1 MQKEQSVQLLLETGA
16 VVCGLVINH
25 NVTARVA
32 TKLLG
37 LPQRRAGGDLHN
49 YAEIT
54 GGEVLSAGNDSVGD
68 RLIELINHIRT
79 RYSLAFVPSNT
90 KRDGKFRNL
99 KVRLTAESDQRVRKS
114 GSGDYAIRTR
124 SGYYAGKK

>member
-1 MQKEQSVQLLLETGA
+1 
-16 VVCGLVINH
+16 
-25 NVTARVA
+25 
-32 TKLLG
+32 
-37 LPQRRAGGDLHN
+37 
-49 YAEIT
+49 
-54 GGEVLSAGNDSVGD
+54 NDTVGD

-99 KVRLTAESDQRVRKS
+99 KVRLTAEAEQRVRKS
-114 GSGDYAIRTR
+114 GPVDYAIRTR